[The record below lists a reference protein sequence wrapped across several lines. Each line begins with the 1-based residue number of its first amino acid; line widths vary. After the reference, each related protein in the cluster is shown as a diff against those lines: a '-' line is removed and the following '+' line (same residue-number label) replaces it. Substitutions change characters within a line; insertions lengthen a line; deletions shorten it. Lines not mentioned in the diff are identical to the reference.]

1 MWDLDRISWAFI
13 KIKYIGAFQLPD
25 ISLQDPIGTKENH
38 VGSCRNGVQD
48 PVRDLGKLG
57 LVLINSTHLLQKP
70 RIYLRLKNFSLS
82 YIG

>member
-1 MWDLDRISWAFI
+1 MWDLDRISWELS

-57 LVLINSTHLLQKP
+57 LPNKLNPPITEAQNLPEAQK
-70 RIYLRLKNFSLS
+70 F
-82 YIG
+82 